1 MIQSPIINDYIKV
14 NLDDGNG
21 GEKTELSHKIL
32 LQIYVL
38 DLHIDMLN
46 KYDTGFY
53 MAYGEKGLIN
63 ISDSYLQL
71 ILPPQL
77 QNMTHRNQVMYD
89 LQNMHPGWN
98 MPRVAYSLV

>member
-1 MIQSPIINDYIKV
+1 MIKPPIKNDYIKV

-53 MAYGEKGLIN
+53 MAYDEK
-63 ISDSYLQL
+63 
-71 ILPPQL
+71 
-77 QNMTHRNQVMYD
+77 
-89 LQNMHPGWN
+89 
-98 MPRVAYSLV
+98 